1 MMPAGAAAAPARDW
15 WLGRLHP
22 ATRAAALPLLVATCL
37 AAPAWAVPPL
47 LLLLAAGL
55 ARSGLGWRR
64 QFGALWP
71 WWPLALLAL
80 GVHTVTAVSAAPLGH
95 PSTTG
100 LLRGLVALGR
110 VAAMVAGLG
119 LLGRLFS
126 LADLVAALAWW
137 GQAVLRR
144 RVDPGRLG
152 LVLAVA
158 LGTIPTALAE
168 GRRIQTA
175 LAMRRAGAVPV
186 GAEAGEPSRAA
197 PDAPASAAGA
207 MEAGATGAGASAAP
221 PAAARRRRA
230 PRWWRAALDRASIVV
245 PLLEG
250 LFRRAES
257 LSLALRWR
265 LPRPRPLG
273 PVPWPQALGLGLWL
287 ALLVYG
293 VIRW

>member
-1 MMPAGAAAAPARDW
+1 MMPAGAVAAPARDW

-22 ATRAAALPLLVATCL
+22 ATRGAALPLLVATCL
-37 AAPAWAVPPL
+37 AAPAWALPPL
-47 LLLLAAGL
+47 LLLLAVGL

-64 QFGALWP
+64 QLGALWP

-95 PSTTG
+95 PSVTG
-100 LLRGLVALGR
+100 LLRGLAALGR

-119 LLGRLFS
+119 LLGRMFS
-126 LADLVAALAWW
+126 LADLVSALAWW

-144 RVDPGRLG
+144 SVDPGRLG

-186 GAEAGEPSRAA
+186 GAAADAAGGALGDGA
-197 PDAPASAAGA
+197 LAGATAAGA
-207 MEAGATGAGASAAP
+207 TAAL
-221 PAAARRRRA
+221 PAPARRRRA

-257 LSLALRWR
+257 LSLALRYR

-273 PVPWPQALGLGLWL
+273 PVPWAQALGLGLWL
-287 ALLVYG
+287 ALLIYG

>member
-22 ATRAAALPLLVATCL
+22 AARGAALPLLVATCL
-37 AAPAWAVPPL
+37 AVPAWAVAPL

-64 QFGALWP
+64 QLGTLWP

-95 PSTTG
+95 PSVTG
-100 LLRGLVALGR
+100 LLRGLAALGR
-110 VAAMVAGLG
+110 AAAMVAGLG
-119 LLGRLFS
+119 LLGRMFS

-137 GQAVLRR
+137 GRLLMRR
-144 RVDPGRLG
+144 SVDPGRLG

-186 GAEAGEPSRAA
+186 
-197 PDAPASAAGA
+197 DVPADAAGGA
-207 MEAGATGAGASAAP
+207 LAGATAAP
-221 PAAARRRRA
+221 PPAPRRRRA
-230 PRWWRAALDRASIVV
+230 PRWWRAALDRASVVV

-265 LPRPRPLG
+265 LPQPRPLG
-273 PVPWPQALGLGLWL
+273 PVPWAQALGLGLWL
-287 ALLVYG
+287 ALLIYG

>member
-1 MMPAGAAAAPARDW
+1 MMPAEAAVAPARDW
-15 WLGRLHP
+15 WLGRAHP
-22 ATRAAALPLLVATCL
+22 AARGAALPLLIATCL
-37 AAPAWAVPPL
+37 VVPAWAVPPL

-64 QFGALWP
+64 QLGALWP
-71 WWPLALLAL
+71 WWPLAALAL

-95 PSTTG
+95 PSVTG
-100 LLRGLVALGR
+100 LLRGLTALGR
-110 VAAMVAGLG
+110 VAAMMAGLA
-119 LLGRLFS
+119 LLGRMFS

-137 GQAVLRR
+137 GRAVLRR

-175 LAMRRAGAVPV
+175 LAMRRAGAVPGSAAADAADGTLADRALADGTLA
-186 GAEAGEPSRAA
+186 GAM
-197 PDAPASAAGA
+197 AAGA
-207 MEAGATGAGASAAP
+207 IAAP
-221 PAAARRRRA
+221 PPAPRRRRA

-265 LPRPRPLG
+265 LPQPQALG

-287 ALLVYG
+287 ALLIYG
-293 VIRW
+293 VVRW